1 MSKLYRNPSS
11 GISLKV
17 WQLFNK
23 PTTHNSRTLAIN
35 FELSIYHQYFSNLS
49 QCAHEIS
56 RTKSLHLSYSLDAFV
71 YGAMQD
77 DCVICLDEL
86 GKERSLLR
94 MSCSHVFHGDCIANW
109 FENSGNC
116 PICRYQL

>member
-35 FELSIYHQYFSNLS
+35 FELSIYHQYFSNLN

-56 RTKSLHLSYSLDAFV
+56 RTKSLHLSYSLDTFV

-77 DCVICLDEL
+77 NLNNCTVEFDEKYRHLVIRDRI
-86 GKERSLLR
+86 G
-94 MSCSHVFHGDCIANW
+94 V
-109 FENSGNC
+109 
-116 PICRYQL
+116 